1 MKEYPQLMKIRQSI
15 LRCDGYII
23 NFNMYSDLAM
33 SLSIEIEE
41 RHITE
46 LHNSLQ
52 KITTISD
59 LDSTGL
65 SHESNKEWMIL
76 MNISFAKGTGN
87 MKHEKPMVDG

>member
-1 MKEYPQLMKIRQSI
+1 MIKKLNWEVY
-15 LRCDGYII
+15 
-23 NFNMYSDLAM
+23 

-41 RHITE
+41 KHITE

-59 LDSTGL
+59 LDSSDL
-65 SHESNKEWMIL
+65 SQDSNKEWMIL
-76 MNISFAKGTGN
+76 LNISFAKGTGN